1 MSFLCMGSM
10 SSLAEL
16 GLLLPPAAYELEGF
30 LCTSTFILSDAN
42 LLISYTLYLGSVLM
56 VSLTMAESLRN
67 ALNVI
72 KSETAASLTA
82 AFVSF

>member
-1 MSFLCMGSM
+1 M

-16 GLLLPPAAYELEGF
+16 GRLDPPAAYELEGF
-30 LCTSTFILSDAN
+30 LGTSTFILSDAN
-42 LLISYTLYLGSVLM
+42 LLISCTLYLGSVFI
-56 VSLTMAESLRN
+56 VSLTIAESFKN

>member
-1 MSFLCMGSM
+1 M

-16 GLLLPPAAYELEGF
+16 GRLDPPAAYELEGF
-30 LCTSTFILSDAN
+30 LGTSTFILSDAN
-42 LLISYTLYLGSVLM
+42 LLISCTRYLGSVFI
-56 VSLTMAESLRN
+56 VSLTIAESFKN

>member
-1 MSFLCMGSM
+1 MSFLCMGNM

-16 GLLLPPAAYELEGF
+16 GLLDPPAAYELEGF
-30 LCTSTFILSDAN
+30 LGTSTFILSDAN
-42 LLISYTLYLGSVLM
+42 LLISCTLYLGSVLM
-56 VSLTMAESLRN
+56 VSLTMTESLRN

-82 AFVSF
+82 ALVSF

>member
-1 MSFLCMGSM
+1 M

-16 GLLLPPAAYELEGF
+16 GRLDPPAAYELEGF
-30 LCTSTFILSDAN
+30 LGTSTFILSDAN
-42 LLISYTLYLGSVLM
+42 LLISCTLYLGSVFI
-56 VSLTMAESLRN
+56 VSLTIAESFKN

-72 KSETAASLTA
+72 KSETEASLTA

>member
-1 MSFLCMGSM
+1 M

-30 LCTSTFILSDAN
+30 LGISTFILSDAN

>member
-1 MSFLCMGSM
+1 M

-82 AFVSF
+82 ALVSF